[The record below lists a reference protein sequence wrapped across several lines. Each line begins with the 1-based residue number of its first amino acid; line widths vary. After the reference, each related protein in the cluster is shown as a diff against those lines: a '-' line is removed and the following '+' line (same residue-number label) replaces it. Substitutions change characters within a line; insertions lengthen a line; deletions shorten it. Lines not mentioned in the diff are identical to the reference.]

1 MTSAQQK
8 AIQRYRKSQERKGL
22 VRLEVTIPETD
33 RDSLREIAA
42 ILRRDDFQAE
52 HLRFVLESF
61 LEGDVLL
68 DFKKYLELAPLEGL
82 DLERTKDS
90 GIRDVNL

>member
-8 AIQRYRKSQERKGL
+8 AVQRYRKSQESKGM
-22 VRLEVTIPETD
+22 VRLELTLPEKD

-42 ILRRDDFQAE
+42 ILRRDDFRAE
-52 HLRFVLESF
+52 HLRVVLESF

-68 DFKKYLELAPLEGL
+68 DFKKFLELAPLEGL
-82 DLERTKDS
+82 DFERSGDT
-90 GIRDVNL
+90 GIRDVDL